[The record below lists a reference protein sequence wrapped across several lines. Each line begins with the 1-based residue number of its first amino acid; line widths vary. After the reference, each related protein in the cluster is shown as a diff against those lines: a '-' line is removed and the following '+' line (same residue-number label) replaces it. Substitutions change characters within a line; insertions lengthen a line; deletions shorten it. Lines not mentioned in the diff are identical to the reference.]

1 MSYFSFSNTIP
12 SHSTTLTE
20 DLFRQ
25 LRTFIYE
32 RTGIFFADN
41 KKYLLESRVNRRLS
55 ALAIGSFEEYY
66 RALMNGSGS
75 TELALLINSITI
87 NETFFF
93 RNEPQFAAI
102 ESHVLPQIIMRR
114 RQDGINR
121 IRLWSA
127 AASSGEEPYT
137 LALIIKEKFQP
148 RFPAI
153 KFEIV
158 GTDINTQV
166 LDVAKRGIYK
176 EYSVRNIPAEYMHK
190 YFKHDGDK
198 YFLSEDVKKLVEYRQ
213 LNLFDKASMRLM
225 RDFDVVIAAN
235 VLIYF
240 DYNSKESV
248 VSSVYNSLN
257 KGGYFF
263 VGYSETLYGV
273 SQALK
278 PVHFEKAIAYRKE

>member
-1 MSYFSFSNTIP
+1 M
-12 SHSTTLTE
+12 
-20 DLFRQ
+20 
-25 LRTFIYE
+25 RTYIYE

-55 ALAIGSFEEYY
+55 ALGIGSFEEYY
-66 RALMNGSGS
+66 RALMNGFGS

-93 RNEPQFAAI
+93 RNEPQFATI
-102 ESHVLPQIIMRR
+102 ENHILPQLIMRR
-114 RQDGINR
+114 RQEGINR

-137 LALIIKEKFQP
+137 LALIIKEKFQA
-148 RFPAI
+148 RFPAF

-176 EYSVRNIPAEYMHK
+176 EYSVRNIPAEYMQK
-190 YFKHDGDK
+190 YFKHEGDK
-198 YFLSEDVKKLVEYRQ
+198 YSLSEEVKKLVEYRQ

>member
-1 MSYFSFSNTIP
+1 MSYFSSPNTM
-12 SHSTTLTE
+12 HSQSISLAE
-20 DLFRQ
+20 DLFRR
-25 LRTFIYE
+25 LRTYIYE

-55 ALAIGSFEEYY
+55 ALGIGSFEDYY

-75 TELALLINSITI
+75 SELPHLINNITI

-102 ESHVLPQIIMRR
+102 ENHILPQLIMQR
-114 RQDGINR
+114 RQNGINR

-137 LALIIKEKFQP
+137 LALIIREKFQP

-176 EYSVRNIPAEYMHK
+176 EYSIRNIPME
-190 YFKHDGDK
+190 
-198 YFLSEDVKKLVEYRQ
+198 FLS
-213 LNLFDKASMRLM
+213 
-225 RDFDVVIAAN
+225 
-235 VLIYF
+235 
-240 DYNSKESV
+240 
-248 VSSVYNSLN
+248 
-257 KGGYFF
+257 
-263 VGYSETLYGV
+263 
-273 SQALK
+273 
-278 PVHFEKAIAYRKE
+278 